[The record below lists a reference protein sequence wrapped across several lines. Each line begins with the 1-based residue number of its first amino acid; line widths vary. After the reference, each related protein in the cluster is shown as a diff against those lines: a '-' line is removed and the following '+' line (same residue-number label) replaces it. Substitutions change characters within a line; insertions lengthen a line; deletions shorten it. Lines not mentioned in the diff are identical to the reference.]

1 MEREDRWQ
9 NPAPRSRAGRPRV
22 QRLREEPERGGRGP
36 GWGLHRSAEPRSGD
50 LSCAA
55 APFTAPPP
63 ALLVRFRR
71 SGNRESPG
79 TGHLRLQPGGESR
92 EPRALPS
99 RRLGL
104 QVANFSNSMGRGIGD
119 AQGSEGS
126 GKLEP
131 GSGGCGREARRSS
144 GFRRPL
150 PPRLGHLGAAAFPSP
165 VRSGSGC
172 ARPLSGGGLRVWA
185 AAPMRTWSP
194 GLEEGTVE

>member
-1 MEREDRWQ
+1 MERGDCCQ
-9 NPAPRSRAGRPRV
+9 SPAPRSRAGRPRV

-36 GWGLHRSAEPRSGD
+36 GSGLHESAEPRAGD

-55 APFTAPPP
+55 APFTDPPP
-63 ALLVRFRR
+63 TLLVRFCR
-71 SGNRESPG
+71 SGNQESPG
-79 TGHLRLQPGGESR
+79 TGHLRLQPGGESW
-92 EPRALPS
+92 EPRALPL

-119 AQGSEGS
+119 ASGSEGS

-131 GSGGCGREARRSS
+131 GSGGCRREARRSS

-150 PPRLGHLGAAAFPSP
+150 PPRLGHLRRCSFPVSCSL
-165 VRSGSGC
+165 RSSC
-172 ARPLSGGGLRVWA
+172 AGPLSGGGLRVWA
-185 AAPMRTWSP
+185 AAPMGTRSP